1 MKKENTASI
10 FVSRKDVSS
19 LLLLLTFFLPLQ
31 AINLQNYRIN
41 HIYMLSQEK
50 QNPEDWTMYGPL
62 IHLSAGDLFNTQRIK
77 KSLENLYKTDDFSN
91 IETKVERIT
100 EKTLD
105 LYFILQKKAR
115 IHSLSFQPDR
125 NERIKNKEMANAV
138 YSLRKGDT
146 YEEYNLEKASEE
158 LQNYL
163 KSRGYFNAQI
173 KPRVIHE
180 RGPEMDVAFLI
191 ALGKPAVIRSLAIE
205 IDDPQMKGIVTSH
218 LRGESIFVPARFEKK
233 KEAITAEL
241 KRYRYYFPEIKTEE
255 NFLATDSSLLDMKVI
270 VSCGFKYYFRFMGL
284 PNKMSLIRSTWEKK
298 IFEKYAEEESRAR
311 LLNFLKNDGYLDA
324 EIKTNILV
332 RNRNK
337 YVIFSALKSRRYSLG
352 HIYFQGNQSLSG
364 DELLRIIKTDEQIFN
379 RIFWLKASSLQ
390 ADIELIRLQYA
401 SLGFP
406 NAQINLDFKFVQAR
420 ADAYFIINEK
430 ERYRIQAIEFSGNRF
445 FTSQL
450 LLSLLKTKPA
460 SPFIQKQLNG
470 DIENLQ
476 NFYMSNGFSDALVVF
491 ELTPGEDKNL
501 RIRIHEGDRKLTGK
515 LMIIGGSKSQK
526 RLISKFF
533 PLKPGQPYDQE
544 KIANFKAEID
554 SSSIY
559 NEVRVE
565 PIGKSTEVNDVL
577 IKVVADQGRFYGFGL
592 GWEERKGLRGTFEY
606 HEKNIFRSI
615 SSLSTMLQIGLNERR
630 GIVAYDTP
638 FFLNTRINSSF
649 SLWEE
654 NEIFPSYRFTR
665 GGIGASF
672 SKHIFE
678 KLYFVGSLKWYRT
691 ILTELLIP
699 PFSVDQLDKP
709 FDTTAFSLSFVREN
723 RDDPFNP
730 TTGDFLSADLKIGL
744 PVFEKNYTFLKV
756 FWNYQKHVPILK
768 NGVLS
773 FSFRNGF
780 GFGDMSITE
789 RFFAGGSH
797 SFRGTRNDR
806 LGPIDPD
813 TNQPAGGNILV
824 LANLEATFPSLL
836 VPVENL
842 YYSVFADIGN
852 VFPKASDLNF
862 AKMERA
868 LGVSLKYRT
877 PIGPLRLDFSWN
889 LRKAAEQNFLIFLG
903 IGNVY

>member
-10 FVSRKDVSS
+10 FALRKGVSS
-19 LLLLLTFFLPLQ
+19 LLLLAFFLPLQ
-31 AINLQNYRIN
+31 AINLQNYKIN
-41 HIYMLSQEK
+41 RIYMLSEEK
-50 QNPEDWTMYGPL
+50 QNPEDWNLYGPL
-62 IHLSAGDLFNTQRIK
+62 IHISAGDLFNTQLIK

-115 IHSLSFQPDR
+115 IHSLSFLPDR
-125 NERIKNKEMANAV
+125 NGGMKTKGMANAV
-138 YSLRKGDT
+138 FSLRKGEV
-146 YEEYNLEKASEE
+146 YEEYNLKKASEE
-158 LQNYL
+158 LRTFL

-173 KPRVIHE
+173 KTRVIHE
-180 RGPEMDVAFLI
+180 RGPETDVEFLI
-191 ALGKPAVIRSLAIE
+191 ALGKPAMIRSMAIE
-205 IDDPQMKGIVTSH
+205 IDDPQMKRIVADH

-233 KEAITAEL
+233 REAIVAAL
-241 KRYRYYFPEIKTEE
+241 KRYHYYFPEIKIEE
-255 NFLATDSSLLDMKVI
+255 KFLTADSSQVDIKATVN
-270 VSCGFKYYFRFMGL
+270 CGFKYYFRFMGF

-298 IFEKYAEEESRAR
+298 IFEKFAEEESRTR
-311 LLNFLKNDGYLDA
+311 LLNYLKNDGYLDA

-332 RNRNK
+332 RNRSK
-337 YVIFSALKSRRYSLG
+337 YVIFTALKSKRYSLG

-364 DELLRIIKTDEQIFN
+364 NELLNIIETDNQIYN

-390 ADIELIRLQYA
+390 ADMELIRLHYA

-406 NAQINLDFKFVQAR
+406 NVQINLTFKFVQSR
-420 ADAYFIINEK
+420 ADVYFIINEK
-430 ERYRIQAIEFSGNRF
+430 ERYRIQAIEFSGNKA

-450 LLSLLKTKPA
+450 LLSLLKTKPD
-460 SPFIQKQLNG
+460 SPFVQKQLNG

-476 NFYMSNGFSDALVVF
+476 NFYLSNGFSDALVVF
-491 ELTPGEDKNL
+491 ELSPGEKKNL
-501 RIRIHEGDRKLTGK
+501 RIQIQEGDRKLVGK

-526 RLISKFF
+526 HLISTLF

-559 NEVRVE
+559 SEVRVE
-565 PIGKSTEVNDVL
+565 PIRKSTEVNDIL
-577 IKVVADQGRFYGFGL
+577 IKVIPDRGRFYGFGL

-606 HEKNIFRSI
+606 HEKNIFRSV

-630 GIVAYDTP
+630 GIIAYDTP

-654 NEIFPSYRFTR
+654 NEIFPSYQFTR

-672 SKHIFE
+672 SKRIFE

-691 ILTELLIP
+691 NLTELLIP
-699 PFSVDQLDKP
+699 PFGVDQLEKP

-756 FWNYQKHVPILK
+756 FWNYQKHVPIFK
-768 NGVLS
+768 NGVFS

-836 VPVENL
+836 IPVENL

-852 VFPKASDLNF
+852 VFPKSSDLNF

-868 LGVSLKYRT
+868 IGVSLKYRT
-877 PIGPLRLDFSWN
+877 PIGPLRLDFAWN